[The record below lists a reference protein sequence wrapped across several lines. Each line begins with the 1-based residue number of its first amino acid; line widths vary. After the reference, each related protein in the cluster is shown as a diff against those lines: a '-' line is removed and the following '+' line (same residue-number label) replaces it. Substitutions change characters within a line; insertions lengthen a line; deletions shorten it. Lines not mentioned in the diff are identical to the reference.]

1 MQYNKNIL
9 IVFGQ
14 KKTDLQKLDFLGLTF
29 GGGTILGLIFV
40 VGIGLA
46 RGDFQYCFIRA

>member
-40 VGIGLA
+40 VSIGLA
-46 RGDFQYCFIRA
+46 REIFNIIH